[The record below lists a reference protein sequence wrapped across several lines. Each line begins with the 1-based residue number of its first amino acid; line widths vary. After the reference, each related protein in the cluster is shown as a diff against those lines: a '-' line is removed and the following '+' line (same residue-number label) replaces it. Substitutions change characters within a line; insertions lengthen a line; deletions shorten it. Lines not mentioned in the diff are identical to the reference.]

1 MTKQA
6 NRVEFNLLG
15 QHYGIKSDAAPEY
28 VRQLVAHVE
37 KIIKQIQGG
46 GAPQDPQKVAVLA
59 ALYIAD
65 ELFQSREGSRK
76 TEGSAVERVGALLQL
91 LDKVAPPSP

>member
-1 MTKQA
+1 MKP

-15 QHYGIKSDAAPEY
+15 QHYAIKSDAAPEY
-28 VRQLVAHVE
+28 VKQLVAHVE
-37 KIIKQIQGG
+37 KIIKQIQSG

-65 ELFQSREGSRK
+65 ELFQSREGGRK
-76 TEGSAVERVGALLQL
+76 TEGVALERVGALLHL
-91 LDKVAPPSP
+91 LDKVAPPSA

>member
-1 MTKQA
+1 MTKQP

-15 QHYGIKSDAAPEY
+15 QRFAIKSDAAPEY
-28 VRQLVAHVE
+28 VKKLVAHVE

-46 GAPQDPQKVAVLA
+46 GAPQEPQKVVVLA

-76 TEGSAVERVGALLQL
+76 TEGAAVERVGALLQL
-91 LDKVAPPSP
+91 LDKVAPPSA

>member
-1 MTKQA
+1 MTKQP

-15 QHYGIKSDAAPEY
+15 QHYAIKSDAAPEY
-28 VRQLVAHVE
+28 VRKLVAHVE

-46 GAPQDPQKVAVLA
+46 GAPQDPHKVAVLV

-65 ELFQSREGSRK
+65 ELFQTREGSRK

-91 LDKVAPPSP
+91 LDKVAPPSA

>member
-1 MTKQA
+1 MTKV

-15 QHYGIKSDAAPEY
+15 QHYAIKSDAAPEY
-28 VRQLVAHVE
+28 VRKLVAHVE
-37 KIIKQIQGG
+37 KIIKQIQGA

-65 ELFQSREGSRK
+65 ELFQSREGSRQ
-76 TEGSAVERVGALLQL
+76 TEERVGALLEL
-91 LDKVAPPSP
+91 LDKVAPPPS

>member
-1 MTKQA
+1 VTKP

-15 QHYGIKSDAAPEY
+15 QRFAIKSDAAPEY
-28 VRQLVAHVE
+28 VKQLVAHVE
-37 KIIKQIQGG
+37 KIIKQIQSG

-65 ELFQSREGSRK
+65 ELFQSREGSRQ
-76 TEGSAVERVGALLQL
+76 TEERVGVLLEL
-91 LDKVAPPSP
+91 LDKVAPPSV

>member
-1 MTKQA
+1 MSKP

-15 QHYGIKSDAAPEY
+15 QHYAIKSDAAPEY
-28 VRQLVAHVE
+28 VRDLVAHVE

-65 ELFQSREGSRK
+65 ELFQGREGSRK
-76 TEGSAVERVGALLQL
+76 TEGAAVDRVGALLQL
-91 LDKVAPPSP
+91 LDKVAPPSA

>member
-1 MTKQA
+1 MTKP

-28 VRQLVAHVE
+28 VKQLVAHVE
-37 KIIKQIQGG
+37 KIIKQIQSG

-76 TEGSAVERVGALLQL
+76 TEGTAVERVGALLQL
-91 LDKVAPPSP
+91 LDKVAPPSA

>member
-1 MTKQA
+1 MTRQP

-15 QHYGIKSDAAPEY
+15 QRFAIKSDAAPEY
-28 VRQLVAHVE
+28 VKQLVAHVE
-37 KIIKQIQGG
+37 KIIKQIQSG

-65 ELFQSREGSRK
+65 ELFQSREGSRN
-76 TEGSAVERVGALLQL
+76 TEERVGALLEL
-91 LDKVAPPSP
+91 LDKVAPPSA